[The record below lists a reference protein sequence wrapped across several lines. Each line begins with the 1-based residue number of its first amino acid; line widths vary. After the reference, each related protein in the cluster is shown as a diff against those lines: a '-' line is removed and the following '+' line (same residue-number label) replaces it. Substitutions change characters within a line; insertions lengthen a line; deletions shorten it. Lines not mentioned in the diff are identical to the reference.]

1 MTRTTDAL
9 TEATTLIAILRRIP
23 RGRWISSSELAQRL
37 SDDGVDVPTRRLQRA
52 LSSLVLSSDMN
63 VEVDKTTKPYRYRR
77 GPDVSDLATTRL
89 TPREALTLR
98 LCEEHLKHQLP
109 PYIARGMA
117 SLFDAAKDVLH
128 EDARSEKARAWL
140 NKVAFVSPALPVVPP
155 AIDGKVFETVSE
167 ALFRG
172 DRKSVV

>member
-52 LSSLVLSSDMN
+52 LLVPRPLLRH
-63 VEVDKTTKPYRYRR
+63 ERR
-77 GPDVSDLATTRL
+77 SRQDDEALPVPARARRLDLATTRL

-109 PYIARGMA
+109 PYIARGWPR
-117 SLFDAAKDVLH
+117 SSTRRRTSFTKTPGAK
-128 EDARSEKARAWL
+128 KARAWL

-155 AIDGKVFETVSE
+155 AIDGKVFET
-167 ALFRG
+167 
-172 DRKSVV
+172 